1 METAL
6 VLATT
11 ALSLVAAAMLGSRS
25 GSKKPP
31 GGWGAAFGISVFLAI
46 VTFILA
52 NYLVVGCTSLGL
64 CRRLTDT
71 DLGLA
76 LAPIFALP
84 VYWLVAGLSS
94 QASR

>member
-6 VLATT
+6 VLTTT
-11 ALSLVAAAMLGSRS
+11 ALSFIAAAMLGSRS

-31 GGWGAAFGISVFLAI
+31 GGWGAAFGISVFLST
-46 VTFILA
+46 VTFIVA
-52 NYLVVGCTSLGL
+52 NYVIVGCTSLGF

-71 DLGLA
+71 DLALS
-76 LAPIFALP
+76 LAPILTFP
-84 VYWLVAGLSS
+84 IYWLVAGISS